1 MMQMLF
7 SIAGVSNA
15 IKPCLKLN
23 LKGTKMPTITKI
35 AKLTSPL
42 RQIRFEAER
51 RITKGI
57 VVNGSPFRCDEV
69 SSQRVGEIVQAFADE
84 LIDEDGVRF
93 ATAAGVLM
101 TLTSEAQ
108 ARLIFDAMRHYR
120 QACLAVSAQL
130 QTDPPTVISDDA
142 HWPVPESVTV

>member
-1 MMQMLF
+1 
-7 SIAGVSNA
+7 
-15 IKPCLKLN
+15 LKLN

-57 VVNGSPFRCDEV
+57 FVNGSPFRCDEV

-93 ATAAGVLM
+93 ATA
-101 TLTSEAQ
+101 
-108 ARLIFDAMRHYR
+108 
-120 QACLAVSAQL
+120 
-130 QTDPPTVISDDA
+130 
-142 HWPVPESVTV
+142 